1 MKTNNNT
8 NLSSSNSTI
17 KTFDYKPIYM
27 RRSNSPPNNNNL
39 NIKRILLFDNNI
51 KANNM
56 INLRPKKMTKNS
68 YDSILNKIKYQNM
81 MIRKNSQKKMS
92 QILNN
97 IQNKENKQKNNYELN
112 NKMNKIKIRH
122 YSPDNNIEK
131 NKYNSLI
138 KKQGIFTNIIRQN
151 RSNSNSGEK
160 KGLNYNYLN

>member
-1 MKTNNNT
+1 
-8 NLSSSNSTI
+8 
-17 KTFDYKPIYM
+17 
-27 RRSNSPPNNNNL
+27 
-39 NIKRILLFDNNI
+39 
-51 KANNM
+51 
-56 INLRPKKMTKNS
+56 
-68 YDSILNKIKYQNM
+68 M

-138 KKQGIFTNIIRQN
+138 KKEGIFTNIIRQN

-160 KGLNYNYLN
+160 KGLNYNYLNLRDKNNSINFPRQPRNLNNWNFIDIDNFESRCINRIKI